1 MTASELAKAARAVP
15 FRPFELV
22 TGDGQRFRVPTS
34 DHFSIGPAKRL
45 ATVWLDDDSHSIL
58 DVDLITHVT
67 ILSGTAPPR
76 KTPRR

>member
-1 MTASELAKAARAVP
+1 MTASELQKAARAVP

-34 DHFSIGPAKRL
+34 DRFSIGPAKRL
-45 ATVWLDDDSHSIL
+45 ATVWFDDDSHSIL

-67 ILSGTAPPR
+67 YLSGKQPMR
-76 KTPRR
+76 KSSRR

>member
-1 MTASELAKAARAVP
+1 MTASELEKAARAVP

-45 ATVWLDDDSHSIL
+45 VTVWFDDDSHSIL

-67 ILSGTAPPR
+67 YPAGGAPQR
-76 KTPRR
+76 KNSRR